1 LALSGSIRK
10 DFYNPFG
17 VYGYSLILE
26 WEGEQN
32 IANNTTYIKANLY
45 LQSNDSGYTI
55 QSSANKTAK
64 IIIDGTTYTKTT
76 ANVSVSGNQKKLI
89 YTASKVV
96 SHNADGTK
104 NISLGGSLEVNIQ
117 LLYGWVG
124 TVTLDETTFELNAI
138 PRASSITSFPNFTI
152 GENFTVTISRASS
165 SFTHDL
171 TLKVGTATIKTVTGV
186 ATSYTFSLSQAE
198 QDIIY
203 AATPNSTKA
212 TVTLFCQT
220 KSGSSNVGPPV
231 SKNATATVP
240 ASVVPTF
247 DAIIHSEYV
256 QDVAQKIGKYVQSL
270 SRLNL
275 EITGAQGAK
284 FSTIKR
290 KSYQIDFDGVSY
302 NARTATSA
310 AIKGS
315 GNLTVTGKVTDSRG
329 RTATKTVTVNV
340 LPYAPPQ
347 ITEFSLQRCNED
359 GTPNLIGEYVR
370 VERVGSVSSL
380 LNVTEKNSL
389 TYRIKCKERGGSDI
403 WATVKEETIS
413 GVSLT
418 GADVISDFPITK
430 SYDFIL
436 EISDQFNTTF
446 TLGVLSIGTVP
457 LSLSP
462 HGIGVGKVWQRGVLD
477 VLGEIFCNDG
487 EMDGLVPVVEWGS
500 NDNGSYVRWSNG
512 LQICWGSETFP
523 GEGWTGGGDK
533 YILTGQSLT
542 FPVTFD
548 SRPRFLGTT
557 RDPSVA
563 SRSAKLA
570 SFNVGTSA
578 VSKMSFN
585 GWGTTSSS
593 FYLHWLAIGWWKE
606 LEES

>member
-1 LALSGSIRK
+1 MALSGSIRK

-32 IANNTTYIKANLY
+32 IANNTTTITANLY
-45 LQSNDSGYTI
+45 LQSNGSGYTI

-76 ANVSVSGNQKKLI
+76 ANVTISGNQKKLI
-89 YTASKVV
+89 YSVTKTVT
-96 SHNADGTK
+96 HKTDGTRSVK
-104 NISLGGSLEVNIQ
+104 MSGSLVINIQ
-117 LLYGWVG
+117 LTYGWVG

-240 ASVVPTF
+240 DSVVPTF

-284 FSTIKR
+284 FSTI

-477 VLGEIFCNDG
+477 VFGEIFCNDG
-487 EMDGLVPVVEWGS
+487 EMDGLVPVVESGS
-500 NDNGSYVRWSNG
+500 NSNGSYIKWSNG
-512 LQICWGSETFP
+512 LQICWGSKTIP
-523 GEGWTGGGDK
+523 GEGWSGSGDK
-533 YILTGQSLT
+533 WYLTGQSLT
-542 FPVTFD
+542 FPAPFD
-548 SRPRFLGTT
+548 SEPTFLGTT
-557 RDPSVA
+557 QDSKIA
-563 SRSAKLA
+563 DRSAKLA
-570 SFNVGTSA
+570 YFSSRTSNVLNIAFS
-578 VSKMSFN
+578 
-585 GWGTTSSS
+585 GWGTSSDS
-593 FYLHWLAIGWWKE
+593 FQLRWLAIGWWK
-606 LEES
+606 

>member
-1 LALSGSIRK
+1 MALSGSIRK

-32 IANNTTYIKANLY
+32 IANNTTTITANLY
-45 LQSNDSGYTI
+45 LQSNGSGYTI

-76 ANVSVSGNQKKLI
+76 ANVTISGNQKKLI
-89 YTASKVV
+89 YSVTKTVT
-96 SHNADGTK
+96 HKTDGTR
-104 NISLGGSLEVNIQ
+104 SVEMSGSLVINIQ
-117 LLYGWVG
+117 LTYGWVG

-284 FSTIKR
+284 FSTIK
-290 KSYQIDFDGVSY
+290 SYQIDFDGVSY

-403 WATVKEETIS
+403 WTTVKEETIS

-446 TLGVLSIGTVP
+446 TLGVLSTGTVP

-487 EMDGLVPVVEWGS
+487 EMDGLVPVVESGS
-500 NDNGSYVRWSNG
+500 NSYGSYIKWSNG
-512 LQICWGSETFP
+512 LQVCWGLNIFP
-523 GEGWTGGGDK
+523 GEGWSGSGDK
-533 YILTGQSLT
+533 WYLMGQSLT

-548 SRPRFLGTT
+548 SNPSFFGTT
-557 RDPSVA
+557 QDA
-563 SRSAKLA
+563 QIALRSAKLA
-570 SFNVGTSA
+570 NFNVRTSGVVNMA
-578 VSKMSFN
+578 FN
-585 GWGTTSSS
+585 GWGTAPND
-593 FYLHWLAIGWWKE
+593 FYLHWLAIGWWK
-606 LEES
+606 

>member
-1 LALSGSIRK
+1 MALSGSITQ
-10 DFYNPFG
+10 PFQTWWQL
-17 VYGYSLILE
+17 VLE
-26 WEGEQN
+26 WSATQS
-32 IANNTTYIKANLY
+32 IANNTSTITANLY
-45 LQSNDSGYTI
+45 LESLGGYIISG
-55 QSSANKTAK
+55 SVNKTAH
-64 IIIDGTTYTKTT
+64 ITIDGTTYTKTDC
-76 ANVSVSGNQKKLI
+76 NINLSVGQKKLLF
-89 YTASKVV
+89 TANRTI
-96 SHNADGTK
+96 SHNPDGTK
-104 NISLGGSLEVNIQ
+104 TFTLKGDCQINATLGGV
-117 LLYGWVG
+117 YVG
-124 TVTLDETTFELNAI
+124 TVYLPQKSFTLNTI
-138 PRASSITSFPNFTI
+138 PRASSISSFPNFTI

-284 FSTIKR
+284 FSTI

-446 TLGVLSIGTVP
+446 TLGVLSTGTVP

-487 EMDGLVPVVEWGS
+487 EMDGLVPVVESGS
-500 NDNGSYVRWSNG
+500 NSNGSYIKWSNG
-512 LQICWGSETFP
+512 LQICWIPSITLTYVHTGLLRARWDYPAEFKFGSTPAGFANP
-523 GEGWTGGGDK
+523 ID
-533 YILTGQSLT
+533 YA
-542 FPVTFD
+542 P
-548 SRPRFLGTT
+548 
-557 RDPSVA
+557 VA
-563 SRSAKLA
+563 SARTSGTVVDCAA
-570 SFNVGTSA
+570 SFCFVSASNSSGTFEESNTWNFQA
-578 VSKMSFN
+578 V
-585 GWGTTSSS
+585 
-593 FYLHWLAIGWWKE
+593 AIGWWK
-606 LEES
+606 

>member
-1 LALSGSIRK
+1 MALSGSIRK

-32 IANNTTYIKANLY
+32 IANNTTTITANLY
-45 LQSNDSGYTI
+45 LQSNGSGYTI
-55 QSSANKTAK
+55 QDISSASTAK

-76 ANVSVSGNQKKLI
+76 ANVTISGNQKKLI
-89 YTASKVV
+89 YSVTKTVT
-96 SHNADGTK
+96 HKTDGTRSVK
-104 NISLGGSLEVNIQ
+104 MSGSLVINIQ
-117 LLYGWVG
+117 LTYGWVG

-275 EITGAQGAK
+275 EIAGAQGAK
-284 FSTIKR
+284 FSTI

-347 ITEFSLQRCNED
+347 ITEFSLQRCDED

-462 HGIGVGKVWQRGVLD
+462 HGIGVGKVWQQGVLD
-477 VLGEIFCNDG
+477 VFGEIFCNDG
-487 EMDGLVPVVEWGS
+487 EMDGLVPVVESGS

-512 LQICWGSETFP
+512 LQICWGSKTFP
-523 GEGWTGGGDK
+523 GEGWSGSGDK
-533 YILTGQSLT
+533 RYLVGQSLT

-548 SRPRFLGTT
+548 SAPIFLGTA
-557 RDPSVA
+557 RDSSVGA
-563 SRSAKLA
+563 RSAKLA
-570 SFNVGTSA
+570 FFEVGTSK
-578 VSKMSFN
+578 VSDIAFS
-585 GWGTTSSS
+585 GWGTISGS
-593 FYLHWLAIGWWKE
+593 FYLHWVAIGWWK
-606 LEES
+606 